1 MVRQCCKL
9 LCRNCNDTYLLLK
22 SIIDWC
28 FSVTTR
34 ALVLE
39 ISWNEY
45 WCAFIYQNLG
55 SFLYRSLYFNL
66 YVKINLDVKETS
78 VFYSLVLYHNSPLWG
93 QLLQPWRET
102 RSKCSCLDT
111 VYTLLL
117 DVITLLCHAAKYLE
131 QIFIYKM

>member
-45 WCAFIYQNLG
+45 WCAFIYPNLC

-66 YVKINLDVKETS
+66 YVMINLDVKETF